1 MLEQSFLN
9 FLNVFA
15 QITTQVVLIRKEY
28 EAVLT
33 DDQLLMRDPVVRLM
47 EDSWLEFI
55 FQLENN
61 FLFWWW

>member
-15 QITTQVVLIRKEY
+15 QITTQVVLVSKEY